1 VRVAHIATTRQR
13 VGGTEAYLLALSVA
27 QALRGDDVA
36 IFAADEG
43 PFDLEAFAPELVHV
57 HGTPLSRSADEE
69 LQRRYRVVRSLHD
82 YSFMCASG
90 ERWFAGGEIC
100 NRRHGPGCLV
110 NFVARGCAHRL
121 DLRPPLRNYLEISR
135 RLPAVASSDELVVY
149 SDYVRQQ
156 ALRQGLR
163 ADRCHAIPYFVD
175 RSAMPPA
182 PSYARNVL
190 FAGRVVK
197 RKGLDVLL
205 EALALTPDSWET
217 LIVAG
222 DGWDLDRSR
231 ALAAKLGLEDR
242 VDWRGWTDTATAL
255 ADAAVLA
262 VPSRWPEPFGIVGI
276 EAMAAGRAVVAS
288 DVGGVHEWLTDGETG
303 LLVPPGDAPALAA
316 ALARALDLA
325 PVLGAAGWERAASFS
340 TERHLDELDA
350 VYRGS
355 PT

>member
-1 VRVAHIATTRQR
+1 MRVAHVATTKKR
-13 VGGTEAYLLALSVA
+13 VGGTEAYLLDLARA
-27 QALRGDDVA
+27 QGLRGDDVQ

-43 PFDLEAFAPELVHV
+43 PFDLDAFAPELVHL
-57 HGTPLSRSADEE
+57 HGTPLSRAGDEDV
-69 LQRRYRVVRSLHD
+69 QRRYRVVRSLHD

-90 ERWFAGGEIC
+90 ERWFVGGEIC

-110 NFVARGCAHRL
+110 NLVARGCAHRF
-121 DLRPPLRNYLEISR
+121 DLRAPVHNYREIAR
-135 RLPAVASSDELVVY
+135 RLPAVAASDAVVVY
-149 SDYVRQQ
+149 SDYVRKQ
-156 ALRQGLR
+156 ALHQGLR
-163 ADRCHAIPYFVD
+163 AERCYAIPYFVD
-175 RSAMPPA
+175 RSPMPPA

-205 EALALTPDSWET
+205 EALALTPESWET

-231 ALAAKLGLEDR
+231 KLAVQLGLDAR
-242 VDWRGWTDTATAL
+242 IDWRGWTDTATAL

-288 DVGGVHEWLTDGETG
+288 DVGGVREWLNDGETG
-303 LLVPPGDAPALAA
+303 LLVPPGDAAALAA

-325 PVLGAAGWERAASFS
+325 PVLGASGWERAGSFS
-340 TERHLDELDA
+340 TERHLNELDA

>member
-1 VRVAHIATTRQR
+1 VRVAHVAGTKQR
-13 VGGTEAYLLALSVA
+13 VGGTEAYLLDLVRA
-27 QALRGDDVA
+27 QQLRGDDVA
-36 IFAADEG
+36 VFAADEG
-43 PFDLEAFAPELVHV
+43 PVDLGTFAPDLVHL
-57 HGTPLSRSADEE
+57 HGTPVSRDADEE

-110 NFVARGCAHRL
+110 NFVARGCTHRL
-121 DLRPPLRNYLEISR
+121 DLRAPVRNYFEIGR
-135 RLPAVASSDELVVY
+135 RLPAVEASDEVVVY

-156 ALRQGLR
+156 ALHQGLR
-163 ADRCHAIPYFVD
+163 AERCHAIPYFVD
-175 RSAMPPA
+175 RPSMPPA

-205 EALALTPDSWET
+205 EALALTPESWET

-222 DGWDLDRSR
+222 DGWDLHRSR
-231 ALAAKLGLEDR
+231 ALATELGLEAR

-288 DVGGVHEWLTDGETG
+288 DVGGVREWLTDGETG

-316 ALARALDLA
+316 ALERALDLA
-325 PVLGAAGWERAASFS
+325 PVLGASGWERAAAFS
-340 TERHLDELDA
+340 TARHLDELDA